1 MRGRGH
7 EVRAPLFDRLID
19 REPDGRRELGAR
31 KTLDRAGLRESVRRE
46 LGRLFNTRSPLPVD
60 DLRGRERTVIEYG
73 LPDLSVLAPEN
84 HADRLRLAAILRE
97 AIEAYEP
104 RLADV
109 RVTVA
114 EPAPAPGRRQA
125 LRARIDAVLVVDDVA
140 ESVSFGAHL
149 AEHGAAVTVE

>member
-1 MRGRGH
+1 VRGRST
-7 EVRAPLFDRLID
+7 EVRAPLFDRLFG
-19 REPDGRRELGAR
+19 RETAGRSELRPA
-31 KTLDRAGLRESVRRE
+31 KTLDRAGLRVSVRRE
-46 LGRLFNTRSPLPVD
+46 LGRLFNTRCPLPAD

-73 LPDLSVLAPEN
+73 LPDLSVLAPAN
-84 HADRLRLAAILRE
+84 HADRLRLASILRE

-109 RVTVA
+109 RVTV
-114 EPAPAPGRRQA
+114 ETPSPSPGRRQA

-149 AEHGAAVTVE
+149 AEEGAAVAVE

>member
-1 MRGRGH
+1 VRGRGK
-7 EVRAPLFDRLID
+7 EVRAPLFDRLIG
-19 REPDGRRELGAR
+19 REPDGGRASGHRR
-31 KTLDRAGLRESVRRE
+31 TLDRTGLRESVRRE
-46 LGRLFNTRSPLPVD
+46 LGRLFDTRCPLPAD
-60 DLRGRERTVIEYG
+60 ALRGRERTVIEYG

-114 EPAPAPGRRQA
+114 TPSPSPGRRQA